1 MKHLGAQQAFVA
13 FAIVSILQSVP
24 AQAQTGMI
32 QQISDFEA
40 GTAGWRSVRIDK
52 KIPATTFRI
61 KQIEGVTSVEASAKN
76 SMALFTRRVMVDLNK
91 TPILC
96 WRWRVSDV
104 VQTADISKKSG
115 DDQAA
120 RIYIGLDLP
129 NSSISL
135 GTRAKLA
142 IARARGGNEIPDGA
156 INYVWDNRYPV
167 GTARNNV
174 YTRQAKIIVAQTGS
188 NQAQQWITERYNLA
202 SDIRKQFRTG
212 KAKVTSIAISSDTDN
227 SGETVRAAFADI
239 HAVSANTPCRF

>member
-1 MKHLGAQQAFVA
+1 MFAAF
-13 FAIVSILQSVP
+13 P
-24 AQAQTGMI
+24 AEAQTGAI
-32 QQISDFEA
+32 QRISNFET
-40 GTAGWRSVRIDK
+40 GTAGWRSIRIDK
-52 KIPATTFRI
+52 KVPATTFRI
-61 KQIEGVTSVEASAKN
+61 RQIEGVTSVEARARN
-76 SMALFTRRVMVDLNK
+76 SMALFTRRVMVDLNR

-104 VQTADISKKSG
+104 VRTADISKKSG

-142 IARARGGNEIPDGA
+142 IARARGGNDIPDGA

-174 YTRQAKIIVAQTGS
+174 YTRQAKIIVAQSGS
-188 NQAQQWITERYNLA
+188 SQAQQWITERHDLA
-202 SDIRKQFRTG
+202 SDIRKQFRTR
-212 KAKVTSIAISSDTDN
+212 KAKVTSVAISSDTDN

-239 HAVSANTPCRF
+239 HAVSASAPCRF